1 MNKRAL
7 VYVPETEPEKRRRVK
22 ESVSKVLADYPAF
35 LLVEADADQIDA
47 LRDQGIHVDVQ
58 EKVHKIRLRAVEFD
72 PSEIPTP
79 PPSFMLRAAEI
90 EEKSHY
96 WIVQFVGP
104 MKPEWGE
111 KIKELGGKLHGHI
124 PEHALLVN
132 MTPQI
137 KAEVAELPFVEWV
150 GLYEPAYKVSPLLM
164 GRKKRAA
171 PDEMRTLSPS
181 TKEFKPAPEGNIT
194 VMLHNPDDLKAI
206 SKEIEELGGRVVS
219 IGKDTIRAS
228 LDVSQVHKIAKKV
241 EVKWIEPYTLP
252 ELFNDKA
259 SKIIGANIIWDAHGL
274 DGEGQIVAVADT
286 GLDTGVN
293 DDSMHEDFRG
303 RIVHLYSWKIP
314 GELHPYLRNI
324 TWDDG
329 PGDYDSG
336 HGTHVAGSVLGSGAR
351 SNGVIRGMAFR
362 AEIVF
367 QAVEQHVKWKPF
379 AERAGHEDGYYLVG
393 LPHNL
398 HALFQQAYDAGARI
412 HSNSWGD
419 KQHGQYTS
427 SARDIDDFVWNHKDM
442 VILFAA
448 GNSGQDANHDGV
460 IDGDSLGSQPCA
472 KNCISVGA
480 SENERLTG
488 GYNPGGPCDTYGSCW
503 PEPFPVDPIKDDRV
517 SDNPEGMA
525 AFSSRGPTDDGRIKP
540 DVVAPGTNILSTR
553 SSVATE
559 HGWGL
564 LPPDDGCRPY
574 YMYMG
579 GTSMATPIAAGAVA
593 LIRQYLMKNC
603 SHEPSAALVKAVLI
617 HGASPLAG
625 QYNPP
630 EVKGVPDCNQ
640 GWGRVDLTN
649 SLFPDPPV
657 KMEFKDDPSYTVG
670 TGEHK
675 EFTFTLAEGAV
686 PFKATL
692 VWTDYP
698 SDPETGG
705 GLVNTL
711 RLSVIPPEG
720 NAVLGSPANN
730 NVQQV
735 TIDNPQP
742 GVYTIQVQGLNIGTH
757 VIIGERQ
764 DFALVMSGGL
774 Q

>member
-7 VYVPETEPEKRRRVK
+7 VHVHEAETEKRRKVR
-22 ESVSKVLADYPAF
+22 ENVSKVLADYPAF
-35 LLVEADADQIDA
+35 LLVEADADQIDS
-47 LRDQGIHVDVQ
+47 LKDQKIKVEVQ
-58 EKVHKIRLRAVEFD
+58 EKAHKIRLRAVEFD

-79 PPSFMLRAAEI
+79 PQEFMLRAAEI

-96 WIVQFVGP
+96 WIVQVVGP
-104 MKPEWGE
+104 IKPEWGE

-124 PEHALLVN
+124 PDHALLVN

-137 KAEVAELPFVEWV
+137 KEQVAELPFVEWV

-171 PDEMRTLSPS
+171 PDEMRMLSLS
-181 TKEFKPAPEGNIT
+181 TEEFKPAPEGNIT
-194 VMLHNPDDLKAI
+194 VMLHNPDDLEAI
-206 SKEIEELGGRVVS
+206 SKEIEKLGGTVVS
-219 IGKDTIRAS
+219 TGKDTIRVS
-228 LDVSQVHKIAKKV
+228 LDVSQVHKIARKV

-259 SKIIGANIIWDAHGL
+259 CKIIGANVIWDTHGL

-303 RIVHLYSWKIP
+303 RIVHLYSWEIP
-314 GELHPYLRNI
+314 EELRPYLKN
-324 TWDDG
+324 TKWDDG

-336 HGTHVAGSVLGSGAR
+336 HGTHVTGSILGGGTR
-351 SNGVIRGMAFR
+351 SNGVICGMAFK
-362 AEIVF
+362 AKVVF
-367 QAVEQHVKWKPF
+367 QAVEQYVKWKTY
-379 AERAGHEDGYYLVG
+379 AKLLGHEDGYYLLG

-398 HALFQQAYDAGARI
+398 NELFQQAYDAGARI

-427 SARDIDDFVWNHKDM
+427 SARDIDEFVWNHKDM

-448 GNSGQDANHDGV
+448 GNDGQDANSDGV
-460 IDGDSLGSQPCA
+460 IEGDSLGSQPCA

-488 GYNPGGPCDTYGSCW
+488 GYNPPDGRCGTYGSCW
-503 PEPFPVDPIKDDRV
+503 PETFPADPIKDDRV

-540 DVVAPGTNILSTR
+540 DVVAPGTNILSVR
-553 SSVATE
+553 SSQATE

-564 LPPDDGCRPY
+564 LPPDDEGRPY
-574 YMYMG
+574 YMFMG
-579 GTSMATPIAAGAVA
+579 GTSMATPIAAGAVT
-593 LIRQYLMKNC
+593 LIRQYLVRNL
-603 SHEPSAALVKAVLI
+603 SHEPSASLVKAVLI
-617 HGASPLAG
+617 HGASPLTG

-640 GWGRVDLTN
+640 GWGRVDLKN

-657 KMEFKDDPSYTVG
+657 KMEFKDDSSHAVG

-675 EFTFTLAEGAV
+675 EFNFTIADGI

-698 SDPETGG
+698 GDPATGG
-705 GLVNTL
+705 SLVNTL
-711 RLSVIPPEG
+711 RLSVIPPDDE
-720 NAVLGSPANN
+720 VVFGSPANN
-730 NVQQV
+730 NVQHV
-735 TIDNPQP
+735 TIHDPQP
-742 GVYTIQVQGLNIGTH
+742 GVYTVQVQGLSVGTH
-757 VIIGERQ
+757 VITGEKQ
-764 DFALVMSGGL
+764 DFALVVSGPL

>member
-1 MNKRAL
+1 MKKRAL
-7 VYVPETEPEKRRRVK
+7 VHVHEAETEKRRKVR

-35 LLVEADADQIDA
+35 LLVEADADQIDS
-47 LRDQGIHVDVQ
+47 LKDQKIKVEVQ
-58 EKVHKIRLRAVEFD
+58 KKAHKIRLRAVEFD

-79 PPSFMLRAAEI
+79 PQKFMLRAAEI
-90 EEKSHY
+90 EEKSQY
-96 WIVQFVGP
+96 WIVQVVGP
-104 MKPEWGE
+104 IKPEWGE

-124 PEHALLVN
+124 PDHALLVY

-137 KAEVAELPFVEWV
+137 KEQVAELPFVEWV

-171 PDEMRTLSPS
+171 PDEMRTLSLS
-181 TKEFKPAPEGNIT
+181 TEEFKPAPEGNIT
-194 VMLHNPDDLKAI
+194 VMVHNPDDLEAI
-206 SKEIEELGGRVVS
+206 CKEIEKLGGTVVS
-219 IGKDTIRAS
+219 TGKDTIRVS
-228 LDVSQVHKIAKKV
+228 MDVSQIHKIAKKV

-259 SKIIGANIIWDAHGL
+259 CTIIGANVIWDTHGL

-314 GELHPYLRNI
+314 EELRPYLKN
-324 TWDDG
+324 TKWDDG

-336 HGTHVAGSVLGSGAR
+336 HGTHVTGSILGDGTR
-351 SNGVIRGMAFR
+351 SNGVIRGMAFKAR
-362 AEIVF
+362 VVF
-367 QAVEQHVKWKPF
+367 QAVEQYVEWKTY
-379 AERAGHEDGYYLVG
+379 AKLLGHEDGYYLVG

-398 HALFQQAYDAGARI
+398 SELFQQAYDAGARI

-419 KQHGQYTS
+419 KQHGQYTL
-427 SARDIDDFVWNHKDM
+427 SARDIDEFVWNHKDM

-448 GNSGQDANHDGV
+448 GNDGQDANSDGV
-460 IDGDSLGSQPCA
+460 IEGDSLGSQPCA

-488 GYNPGGPCDTYGSCW
+488 GYNPPDGRCGTYGSCW
-503 PEPFPVDPIKDDRV
+503 PETFPVDPIKDDRV

-540 DVVAPGTNILSTR
+540 DVVAPGTNILSMR
-553 SSVATE
+553 SSQATE

-564 LPPDDGCRPY
+564 LAPDDERRPY
-574 YMYMG
+574 YMFMG
-579 GTSMATPIAAGAVA
+579 GTSMATPIAAGAVT
-593 LIRQYLMKNC
+593 LIRQYLVRNC

-617 HGASPLAG
+617 HGASPLTG

-640 GWGRVDLTN
+640 GWGRVDLKN

-657 KMEFKDDPSYTVG
+657 KMEFKDDLSHAVG

-675 EFTFTLAEGAV
+675 EFTFTIAEGI

-698 SDPETGG
+698 GDPETGG
-705 GLVNTL
+705 SLVNTL
-711 RLSVIPPEG
+711 RLSVIPPDDT
-720 NAVLGSPANN
+720 VVFGSPANN
-730 NVQQV
+730 NVQHI
-735 TIDNPQP
+735 TIHDPQP
-742 GVYTIQVQGLNIGTH
+742 GVYTVQVQGLNVGTH
-757 VIIGERQ
+757 VITGEKQ
-764 DFALVMSGGL
+764 DFALVVSGPL